1 MVADAEDQ
9 RSGLLHLNEATGP
22 LFKIRDDPRVTAIGR
37 LLRRTS
43 IDELPQLWNVLRGD
57 MSLVGP
63 RPPLASE
70 VSEYE
75 EWHFDRLQVRPGLTG
90 LGQVQGRSDLPFDE
104 TVRMDLFYVEN
115 WSVTYDL
122 YLLLRTIPM
131 ILSARGAY

>member
-1 MVADAEDQ
+1 
-9 RSGLLHLNEATGP
+9 
-22 LFKIRDDPRVTAIGR
+22 
-37 LLRRTS
+37 
-43 IDELPQLWNVLRGD
+43 